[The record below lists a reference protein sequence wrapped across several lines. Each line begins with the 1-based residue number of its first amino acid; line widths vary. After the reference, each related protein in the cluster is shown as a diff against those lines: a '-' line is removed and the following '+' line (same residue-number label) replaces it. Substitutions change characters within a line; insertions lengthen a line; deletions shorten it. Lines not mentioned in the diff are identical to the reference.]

1 MSTQG
6 SMPFY
11 SRADSSRSGTI
22 NSVIEEKVRQA
33 IRLSEEEALYLL
45 TQSDFMHLGQLAN
58 QVREQHHGRQTYYNI
73 NHHLNPTNICIMHC
87 SFCAFSKSPGDKK
100 GYVLSPEDACNQ
112 LTPFKN
118 SGITEIHIVG
128 GCHPDLGLEYY
139 KDLYRT
145 VLAVLPGVHIK
156 SLTAVEIVY
165 LAEKENLSIKS
176 ILRQLQEAG
185 LGSLPG
191 GGAEI
196 FSARVRKQLCPNKCD
211 ADTWLS
217 VHRCAHQLRLR
228 SNATL
233 LFGHIET
240 PEEIIDHLA
249 RLRSLQDATGGFMA
263 FIPLVFHPE
272 NNQLGNHCHLTGID
286 ILKVLAVSRLFLDN
300 FDHIKAYWVT
310 LGLDLAQMALWFGA
324 DDLDGTVLGEQIHH
338 EAGSGAPLEL
348 HVSEL
353 QTLIRNAGRI
363 PIERNSL
370 YQIS

>member
-1 MSTQG
+1 MSSQG
-6 SMPFY
+6 SMTFY
-11 SRADSSRSGTI
+11 TRTDGARSNTI
-22 NSVIEEKVRQA
+22 IPVIEEKVRHA
-33 IRLSEEEALYLL
+33 KRLSEEEALFLL
-45 TQSDFMHLGQLAN
+45 THSDFMHLGHLAN
-58 QVREQHHGRQTYYNI
+58 QVREQRHGRQTYYNI

-87 SFCAFSKSPGDKK
+87 SFCAFSKLPGDEK
-100 GYVLSPEDACNQ
+100 GYVLSAEDAHNQ
-112 LTPFKN
+112 LITFVN

-128 GCHPDLGLEYY
+128 GCHPDLGLQYY
-139 KDLYRT
+139 QDLYQT
-145 VLAVLPGVHIK
+145 VLDVLPGVHIK

-165 LAEKENLSIKS
+165 LSEKENLSS
-176 ILRQLQEAG
+176 EAVLRQLQESG

-196 FSARVRKQLCPNKCD
+196 FSTRVRKQLCPKKCD
-211 ADTWLS
+211 AHTWLS
-217 VHRCAHQLRLR
+217 VHRCAHQLGIR

-233 LFGHIET
+233 LFGHVET

-249 RLRSLQDATGGFMA
+249 RLRSLQDETGGFMA

-272 NNQLGNHCHLTGID
+272 NNQLGDHHHLTGID

-338 EAGSGAPLEL
+338 EAGSEAPLEL

-353 QTLIRNAGRI
+353 QTLIRNAGSI
-363 PIERNSL
+363 PVERNSL